1 MDGNSAKKVPTLDRL
16 VDTPGNANKAPLT
29 PKPQAQTKLAE
40 PNLASTPTISQAKPI
55 QTAKTTRQTTD
66 TPKNRR
72 TDKSKFEIELTQI
85 INRIM
90 NEHFRNASEEIVQE
104 VLREVRSRLPGQR
117 KV

>member
-16 VDTPGNANKAPLT
+16 VDTPGAATKTPSP
-29 PKPQAQTKLAE
+29 PKPQPQTKHAK
-40 PNLASTPTISQAKPI
+40 PKLASTPTVGQSKSIQAPATSQTI
-55 QTAKTTRQTTD
+55 Q

-85 INRIM
+85 VNQIM
-90 NEHFRNASEEIVQE
+90 NKHFRNASEEIVQE

-117 KV
+117 KD

>member
-16 VDTPGNANKAPLT
+16 VDTPGAATKAPT
-29 PKPQAQTKLAE
+29 PPKPKPQTKLAQ
-40 PNLASTPTISQAKPI
+40 PKLASTPTVGQTKPV
-55 QTAKTTRQTTD
+55 QTPTTPQTVQ

-85 INRIM
+85 VNQIM
-90 NEHFRNASEEIVQE
+90 NKHFRNASEEIVQE